1 MLKGESEVGVTL
13 FHPFICLWLLPS
25 NRIKVIIRKVEDKE
39 FKCVKCVSFA
49 DDLTCFLH
57 PKKNSDVTHFLIAHI
72 PMMNA
77 QDLSLTRTK
86 KKPIG
91 LMGTQFLLQ

>member
-1 MLKGESEVGVTL
+1 M
-13 FHPFICLWLLPS
+13 
-25 NRIKVIIRKVEDKE
+25 
-39 FKCVKCVSFA
+39 SFA
-49 DDLTCFLH
+49 HDLTCFLH
-57 PKKNSDVTHFLIAHI
+57 QKKNSDVIHFLIAHI